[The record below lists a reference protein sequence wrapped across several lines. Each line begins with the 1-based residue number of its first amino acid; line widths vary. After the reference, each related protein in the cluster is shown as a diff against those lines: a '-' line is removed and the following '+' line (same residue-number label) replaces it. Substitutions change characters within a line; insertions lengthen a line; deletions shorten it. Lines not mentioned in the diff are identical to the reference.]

1 MAVAAQVAPSS
12 TAEMIGQSKEAEGPT
27 RRLSSTS
34 KLALSRLAV
43 SRTGSFRQ
51 PRQIP
56 KAQSEPASFHQSTS
70 SPSLVAPPAPGGDV
84 PRRRRFSLLAPPST
98 RRFSLGNFVASSR
111 RGSCTPSCSSTGL
124 GRASIG
130 DLRSNIA
137 AFLKANKERGDD
149 AGPGGEEQRES
160 VGPHVERSRRHG
172 ATAHL
177 LASRSEPPRA
187 LDTPRTLNEPP
198 NRSAPKGRL
207 RCGQMRTDQSRR
219 FCSVPH

>member
-1 MAVAAQVAPSS
+1 MAVAVQVAPSS
-12 TAEMIGQSKEAEGPT
+12 TAEIIGQSKEAEGPT
-27 RRLSSTS
+27 RRLSTSS

-43 SRTGSFRQ
+43 SRSGSFRQ

-56 KAQSEPASFHQSTS
+56 KAQSSPASFHSSS
-70 SPSLVAPPAPGGDV
+70 SPSLVASPAPGGDV
-84 PRRRRFSLLAPPST
+84 PRRRFSLLAPPSK

-160 VGPHVERSRRHG
+160 VGPHAERSRRHG

-177 LASRSEPPRA
+177 LASWSEPPRA
-187 LDTPRTLNEPP
+187 LDTPHTPNEPP

-207 RCGQMRTDQSRR
+207 RAAG
-219 FCSVPH
+219 